1 MGTLD
6 TDGLHNI
13 YIEDCTFNNF
23 GYGITINCGDGCR
36 AVIRHNT
43 FNDSLIGTH
52 GQGSGPQFGCRH
64 VEIYNNN
71 FNYDGKVPMGSIWG
85 CRGGTFV
92 FYNNYVDPKHAA
104 TGYTTF
110 SFCVDAIT
118 RAGELSCPYTYPI
131 ARQPGQGWNGATPAY
146 ADYNAWHA
154 ANPGWTPGNP
164 TNGSY
169 AWDQIGT
176 TSDGA
181 GNCPDPIYIWG
192 NTGEEI
198 TMYFPDFGSGSGSD
212 ECYGATGRPPSLQTQ
227 NFVLQNR
234 DYYLNAGAKPGYTPY
249 TYPHPLRATVEGGLQ
264 LRSRP

>member
-181 GNCPDPIYIWG
+181 GNCQIRSIYGVIPERKLPCIFR
-192 NTGEEI
+192 TLDRAQAV
-198 TMYFPDFGSGSGSD
+198 TSAMAPL
-212 ECYGATGRPPSLQTQ
+212 GAHQACKHKTLFCKIGT
-227 NFVLQNR
+227 
-234 DYYLNAGAKPGYTPY
+234 TI
-249 TYPHPLRATVEGGLQ
+249 
-264 LRSRP
+264 